1 MDCKVTG
8 EHVMLMFIDS
18 GVFTH
23 HSRFTSTAH
32 SITHNPH
39 HLTFGLSDPNKAIT
53 HINCPMAISWYMEEQ
68 HEIRIQSKLGST
80 CRPMWCPLAL
90 RAHYTTAPI

>member
-8 EHVMLMFIDS
+8 EHVMFIDS

-53 HINCPMAISWYMEEQ
+53 HLNCPMAISWYMEEQ
-68 HEIRIQSKLGST
+68 HEIRTGYSRETRLHLPADVVPS
-80 CRPMWCPLAL
+80 
-90 RAHYTTAPI
+90 RA